1 MVSHGSVHVS
11 CQGDKGQRTDVN
23 FSFDFLRCDRRD
35 SNYEFKLSFVKTQ
48 KVQVTFALSFS
59 LSFSFLSWLVWNSL
73 YGPGSDFWGRPQKWQ
88 KSTCLCLL
96 SAGTKGNHHQS
107 QLGYSLGKNC
117 FVDDVMGGGWSWEVI
132 QMKFWFLVLKLHL
145 CLGME
150 SGQGRQTQWCES
162 GRASRSWSSP
172 SIKCVPGTKFRSSG
186 LVTRTFSCWAISLA
200 PSFLTLKA

>member
-1 MVSHGSVHVS
+1 MIWP
-11 CQGDKGQRTDVN
+11 QRFKLWIKIELFLNSKSTGYL
-23 FSFDFLRCDRRD
+23 FSFFYL
-35 SNYEFKLSFVKTQ
+35 
-48 KVQVTFALSFS
+48 
-59 LSFSFLSWLVWNSL
+59 FLSLFFFWLVWNSL
-73 YGPGSDFWGRPQKWQ
+73 CGPGSDFWGRPQKWQ
-88 KSTCLCLL
+88 KSTRLCLL
-96 SAGTKGNHHQS
+96 SAGTKGKHRQS

-117 FVDDVMGGGWSWEVI
+117 FVDDVMGEGWSWEVI